1 VKSQDL
7 ANEPVAASIESRV
20 ARPLYGTEGQ
30 LSVLA
35 QDPRLAQSRRNL
47 ESTMNPTDT
56 IQRNILP
63 IPDRGRTGLITYDAK
78 DPDTKY
84 PPIEQL
90 RPPKGAP
97 NVLIVLIDDAGF
109 GSSSAFGGPCNTP
122 NAERLAADGLKY
134 NRFHTTALCSPT
146 RQALLTGR
154 NHHTVGMGGITEI
167 ASGSPGYNS
176 VLPNTCAPL
185 ARTLKLNGY
194 ATAQFGKCHEVPV
207 WETSPAGPFDAWPTG
222 GGGFEYF
229 YGFIGGEAHQ
239 WYPSLYEGTTPIEV
253 KKTPEEGYHLMADMT
268 DKAINWIGQQKALIP
283 DKPFFVY
290 FAPGATHAPHH
301 VPKEWA
307 DLYKGKFDQGWDK
320 LREEI
325 FARQKKLGVI
335 PQDCELTPRHKEI
348 PSWDEMP
355 AALKPVLIRQ
365 MEVYAGFLEY
375 ADHHVGRLLDSLRNL
390 NLLDDTIVY
399 YIIGDNGASAEGTLH
414 GTYNEMINFNGGAA
428 LETPEFL
435 MARLD
440 KLGGP
445 ESYNHYAVGWAH
457 AMNTPYQWTK
467 QVASHWGGTRNGT
480 IMHWPKG
487 IKGKGEIRSQFH
499 HVIDVAPTILELAG
513 LPQPLAVNG
522 VQQHPIEGVS
532 MAYTLNDAKAPEQHE
547 TQYFE
552 MFGNRGIY
560 HKGWTAVTRH
570 KTPWLLVG
578 EKVPAFDDDN
588 WELYDTTKD
597 WSQAN
602 NLAKQLPDKLHQL
615 QRLWLIEATRYN
627 VLPLD
632 DRVAERMNPDLAGRP
647 ILIKG
652 KSQILFGSMGRLS
665 ENSVLNIKNKSHS
678 VTAEIV
684 VPKTAA
690 EGVIIAQGGNIGGW
704 CLYAKGGKL
713 KYCYNLLGIQQFYA
727 ESASELTPGDHQ
739 VRMEFAYDGGGIGKG
754 GTAKLYVD
762 GKQVGECK
770 VPATAGM
777 VFSADDGC
785 DVGVDTGSPVSPD
798 YGSRGNEFSG
808 RVKGVLLSIAE
819 DANDHDHLIKPEEA
833 VRIAMAR
840 Q

>member
-1 VKSQDL
+1 MGSQDD
-7 ANEPVAASIESRV
+7 ISRTV
-20 ARPLYGTEGQ
+20 
-30 LSVLA
+30 
-35 QDPRLAQSRRNL
+35 
-47 ESTMNPTDT
+47 
-56 IQRNILP
+56 LP
-63 IPDRGRTGLITYDAK
+63 IPDRARTGLITYDAK

-84 PPIEQL
+84 PPITQL

-97 NVLIVLIDDAGF
+97 NVLIILIDDAGF
-109 GSSSAFGGPCNTP
+109 GSSSAFGGPCSTP
-122 NAERLAADGLKY
+122 TAEHLAAAGLKY

-253 KKTPEEGYHLMADMT
+253 KKTPEEGYHFMEDMT

-307 DLYKGKFDQGWDK
+307 DKYKGKFDQGWDK
-320 LREEI
+320 LREET
-325 FARQKKLGVI
+325 FARQLKLGVI
-335 PQDCELTPRHKEI
+335 PKDCELTQRHKEI
-348 PSWDEMP
+348 PAWDEMP

-375 ADHHVGRLLDSLRNL
+375 ADHHVGRLLDSLKGL
-390 NLLDDTIVY
+390 NLLDDTVVY

-414 GTYNEMINFNGGAA
+414 GTYNEMINFNGASA

-435 MARLD
+435 TARLD

-480 IMHWPKG
+480 IVHWPKG

-499 HVIDVAPTILELAG
+499 HVIDIAPTILELAG

-532 MAYTLNDAKAPEQHE
+532 MAYSYNDAKAPERHE

-588 WELYDTTKD
+588 WELYDTNKD

-602 NLAKQLPDKLHQL
+602 NLAKQMPDKLHDL

-652 KSQILFGSMGRLS
+652 NSQILFGSMGRLS
-665 ENSVLNIKNKSHS
+665 ENSVVNIKNKSHS
-678 VTAEIV
+678 VTANIV
-684 VPKTAA
+684 VPPSGA

-704 CLYAKGGKL
+704 SLYAKDGKL
-713 KYCYNLLGIQQFYA
+713 KYCYNLLGIQQFYV
-727 ESASELTPGDHQ
+727 ESASPLTPGDHQ
-739 VRMEFAYDGGGIGKG
+739 VRMEFAYDGGGLGKG
-754 GTAKLYVD
+754 GTVSLYVD
-762 GKQVGECK
+762 GKK
-770 VPATAGM
+770 VREGKVAATAAM

-808 RVKGVLLSIAE
+808 RVKGVQLAIAE
-819 DANDHDHLIKPEEA
+819 DAKSLDHLVSPEEA